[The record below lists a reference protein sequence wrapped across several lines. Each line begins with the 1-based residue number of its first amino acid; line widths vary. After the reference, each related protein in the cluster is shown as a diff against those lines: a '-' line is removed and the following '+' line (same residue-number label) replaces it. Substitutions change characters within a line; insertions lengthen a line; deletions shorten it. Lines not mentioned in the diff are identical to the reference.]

1 MKKVLATLLF
11 AMLMMGVSAQTANDP
26 VVFEI
31 GGKPILK
38 SQFMKEF
45 LQSIGKD
52 PAAAPTACTYEKRKA
67 LEDYV
72 DLYVNF
78 RTKLADAYSMGF
90 DTTKSLRDELAM
102 YRKELAAPYL
112 IDSATQQSI
121 LREAYDRNHYALHAA
136 HILVPCDE
144 AASPEDTLKA
154 YQHAM
159 ELYEQALT
167 ADDFYTVAQQEMRL
181 QRQNDRNPETR
192 AQADQVNP
200 LEGDLGYFTVFDMV
214 YPFESAAYN
223 MKPGEVSKPVRS
235 RFGYHI
241 IKLVDRVDYYG
252 KKQLAHIW
260 VSGND
265 PNAKGRI
272 LSAYKQLQRGED
284 FAKVAKNNSDD
295 RSSSENGGVM
305 PELACNQIPPDY
317 VQKIAQGLKVGEYTE
332 PFQTRFGWHI
342 IKLLKEET
350 MPDFESMVPYYRSRL
365 TRGERSTKPQSI
377 FVEQCKQRYNYV
389 DFTQVKTSKKR
400 KAPYAASL
408 DAVKAV
414 LTDSIFS
421 GIFTYDSLQITD
433 MRPLFKIGDK
443 EYNSR
448 QFAQYIKKNRKLHSR
463 CDMDMYVRERY
474 DEFVNAM
481 VLKYADS
488 RLEQD
493 NAEFSALIDEYRHGL
508 MIFAYNDYMVWSR
521 AVKDSVGFDKFYHM
535 ASVKHN
541 YEDTNDA
548 VYFWNERARVTVF
561 NVDDSVCLEPK
572 KALKVI
578 NKYMAKDYSMNDIK
592 SKLDD
597 KVSRKCTSE
606 SLVNS
611 QLLVVE
617 EGHQD
622 LLSKSEWHKGIYVHP
637 EEEKGY
643 RVLVV
648 EQIAP
653 PELKTREEAR
663 GYYLNDYQNYLE
675 VENNKALRKKYNV
688 VIHQDVIDEITY

>member
-1 MKKVLATLLF
+1 
-11 AMLMMGVSAQTANDP
+11 
-26 VVFEI
+26 
-31 GGKPILK
+31 
-38 SQFMKEF
+38 
-45 LQSIGKD
+45 
-52 PAAAPTACTYEKRKA
+52 
-67 LEDYV
+67 
-72 DLYVNF
+72 
-78 RTKLADAYSMGF
+78 
-90 DTTKSLRDELAM
+90 
-102 YRKELAAPYL
+102 
-112 IDSATQQSI
+112 
-121 LREAYDRNHYALHAA
+121 
-136 HILVPCDE
+136 
-144 AASPEDTLKA
+144 
-154 YQHAM
+154 
-159 ELYEQALT
+159 
-167 ADDFYTVAQQEMRL
+167 
-181 QRQNDRNPETR
+181 
-192 AQADQVNP
+192 
-200 LEGDLGYFTVFDMV
+200 
-214 YPFESAAYN
+214 
-223 MKPGEVSKPVRS
+223 
-235 RFGYHI
+235 
-241 IKLVDRVDYYG
+241 
-252 KKQLAHIW
+252 
-260 VSGND
+260 
-265 PNAKGRI
+265 
-272 LSAYKQLQRGED
+272 
-284 FAKVAKNNSDD
+284 
-295 RSSSENGGVM
+295 
-305 PELACNQIPPDY
+305 
-317 VQKIAQGLKVGEYTE
+317 
-332 PFQTRFGWHI
+332 
-342 IKLLKEET
+342 
-350 MPDFESMVPYYRSRL
+350 MVPYYRSRL

-389 DFTQVKTSKKR
+389 DYTQVKTSKIR

-541 YEDTNDA
+541 YDDTNDA

-606 SLVNS
+606 SPVNS

-637 EEEKGY
+637 EEVKGY

-675 VENNKALRKKYNV
+675 VENNKALRQKYNV